1 MWICTKCKRGNS
13 DTVSVC
19 SCGAQHMWVRATCET
34 LNPYSS
40 GSCSICGAQSPAGQ
54 GAPGINPAAKLA
66 GIPTP
71 QTAAAASRQEP
82 PQPAAP
88 APAPAPAAPAPA
100 PVQPPAAMS
109 SSSYGMSAES
119 EEIRRKRKR
128 MRNGLIIA
136 NVALLA
142 VNVIGIIIIAR

>member
-1 MWICTKCKRGNS
+1 
-13 DTVSVC
+13 
-19 SCGAQHMWVRATCET
+19 
-34 LNPYSS
+34 
-40 GSCSICGAQSPAGQ
+40 
-54 GAPGINPAAKLA
+54 
-66 GIPTP
+66 
-71 QTAAAASRQEP
+71 
-82 PQPAAP
+82 
-88 APAPAPAAPAPA
+88 
-100 PVQPPAAMS
+100 MS